1 MIKDERF
8 SAWSNANDDGNGS
21 DSNED
26 PIWRQ
31 YSRNF
36 LSHSRAHY
44 LMAIEALREDLGY
57 ARTTDV
63 AELLEVSRG
72 AASMA
77 LTQLKKR
84 GWVTEDPNR
93 FLLLTEEGKR
103 ISELVSGN
111 FRVLSAFFETI
122 LGMKKERA
130 LLDAC
135 KIEHLISA
143 DACRRITA
151 LSELIQQ
158 DPAFLK
164 KLRNAVE
171 SLPELKEDETDF
183 SE

>member
-1 MIKDERF
+1 MTMDERF
-8 SAWSNANDDGNGS
+8 RMWQNADEESGGNG
-21 DSNED
+21 ED

-44 LMAIEALREDLGY
+44 LMAIEALREELGY

-93 FLLLTEEGKR
+93 FLLLTDEGKR
-103 ISELVSGN
+103 ISELVSAN
-111 FRVLSAFFETI
+111 FRVLSAFFSSI

-135 KIEHLISA
+135 KIEHLVSG
-143 DACRRITA
+143 DACRRLSA
-151 LSELIQQ
+151 LAQLIQ
-158 DPAFLK
+158 
-164 KLRNAVE
+164 
-171 SLPELKEDETDF
+171 EDETLARRIREAMAALPETEDGPEGF
-183 SE
+183 EE

>member
-1 MIKDERF
+1 MTMDERF
-8 SAWSNANDDGNGS
+8 RMWQNTNEERDGDG
-21 DSNED
+21 ED

-44 LMAIEALREDLGY
+44 LMAIEALREELGY

-93 FLLLTEEGKR
+93 FLLLTEEGR
-103 ISELVSGN
+103 QISELVSAN
-111 FRVLSAFFETI
+111 FRALSAFFSSI
-122 LGMKKERA
+122 LGMRKEWA

-135 KIEHLISA
+135 KIEHLVSA
-143 DACRRITA
+143 DACRRLSA
-151 LSELIQQ
+151 LAQLVQE
-158 DPAFLK
+158 D
-164 KLRNAVE
+164 E
-171 SLPELKEDETDF
+171 SLAQRIRQAMSALPEPVDDQEDIEA
-183 SE
+183 

>member
-1 MIKDERF
+1 MTMDERF
-8 SAWSNANDDGNGS
+8 RAWQNAGENGDGS
-21 DSNED
+21 EED

-44 LMAIEALREDLGY
+44 LMAIEALREELGY

-103 ISELVSGN
+103 ISELVSAN
-111 FRVLSAFFETI
+111 FRVLSAFFSTI

-143 DACRRITA
+143 DACRRLAA
-151 LSELIQQ
+151 LTQIIQQ
-158 DPAFLK
+158 DASL
-164 KLRNAVE
+164 AE
-171 SLPELKEDETDF
+171 QIAETMATLPEMNQDTPDF
-183 SE
+183 EE

>member
-1 MIKDERF
+1 MTMDERF
-8 SAWSNANDDGNGS
+8 RMWQNTNEERDGDG
-21 DSNED
+21 ED

-44 LMAIEALREDLGY
+44 LMAIEALREELGY

-93 FLLLTEEGKR
+93 FLLLTEEGKQ
-103 ISELVSGN
+103 ISELVSAN
-111 FRVLSAFFETI
+111 FRALSAFFFSI
-122 LGMKKERA
+122 LGMRKERA

-135 KIEHLISA
+135 KIEHLVSA
-143 DACRRITA
+143 DACRRLSA
-151 LSELIQQ
+151 LAQLVQE
-158 DPAFLK
+158 D
-164 KLRNAVE
+164 E
-171 SLPELKEDETDF
+171 SLAQRIRQAMSALPEPVDDQEDIEA
-183 SE
+183 

>member
-1 MIKDERF
+1 MTMDERF
-8 SAWSNANDDGNGS
+8 RAWQNADEGQNGDG
-21 DSNED
+21 ED

-44 LMAIEALREDLGY
+44 LMAIEALREELGY

-103 ISELVSGN
+103 ISELVSAN
-111 FRVLSAFFETI
+111 FRVLSSFFASV
-122 LGMKKERA
+122 LNMKKERA

-135 KIEHLISA
+135 KIEHLLSA
-143 DACRRITA
+143 DTCRRLAA
-151 LSELIQQ
+151 LSQLIEK
-158 DPAFLK
+158 DPDLA
-164 KLRNAVE
+164 RRIHDVMAA
-171 SLPELKEDETDF
+171 LPEMANDPVDIEE
-183 SE
+183 